1 MTEQTMPHA
10 LTLSDRKK
18 LTLTGIAEVVS
29 FDDATVVMRTDFG
42 DLIVQGQQLQ
52 LKTLNPDGGSVTVE
66 GEIAAL
72 FYEQKRVSGRLGR
85 LFR

>member
-1 MTEQTMPHA
+1 MTEQTMPHS

-29 FDDATVVMRTDFG
+29 FDDTCVVMRTDLG

-52 LKTLNPDGGSVTVE
+52 LKTLNPEGGGVTVE
-66 GEIAAL
+66 GEIIAL
-72 FYEQKRVSGRLGR
+72 FYEQKRVSGKLGR
-85 LFR
+85 FFR

>member
-1 MTEQTMPHA
+1 MTEQAMPHS

-29 FDDATVVMRTDFG
+29 FDDSCVVMRTDLG

-52 LKTLNPDGGSVTVE
+52 LKTLNPEGGSVIVE
-66 GEIAAL
+66 GEICAL
-72 FYEQKRVSGRLGR
+72 FYEHKRASGKLGR
-85 LFR
+85 FFR